1 MSIYFDFK
9 TINELTGDN
18 YSRKPKEFTLEEL
31 SQYNGSNGNAAYV
44 AIEGIVYDI
53 SNSTVWERG
62 TDFGLIA
69 GQDLTNQINSCNGV
83 MDILT
88 NASKVGTLIENDYM
102 IDMNNMSY
110 MNNMSS
116 MRNMNFKHNMCMER
130 QVSQD
135 KSKFTPDDW
144 IGYITPLVTYAL
156 REPSQGVNTQKLYQ
170 TVILM
175 GVLVGL
181 GKTPQEAINQV
192 RDWQNTGASKIL
204 KSGTG
209 TSGGMGAGF
218 GTGSN
223 QGAGFGTGG
232 STGSGVG
239 TSGGAGTGGNTGTS
253 FGGGTG
259 GTTSSGAGTSGGMGT
274 GGTAGTGLGGGTGG
288 TTNSGA
294 GTSGG
299 MGTGGTAGTGFGGGT
314 GGTTNSGAG
323 TSGGMGTGGTGF
335 GTGSSQRTGFGT
347 STVTSGNRNKIS
359 RLDLD

>member
-88 NASKVGTLIENDYM
+88 NASKVGTLIEND
-102 IDMNNMSY
+102 Y

-274 GGTAGTGLGGGTGG
+274 GGTAGTG
-288 TTNSGA
+288 
-294 GTSGG
+294 
-299 MGTGGTAGTGFGGGT
+299 FGGGT